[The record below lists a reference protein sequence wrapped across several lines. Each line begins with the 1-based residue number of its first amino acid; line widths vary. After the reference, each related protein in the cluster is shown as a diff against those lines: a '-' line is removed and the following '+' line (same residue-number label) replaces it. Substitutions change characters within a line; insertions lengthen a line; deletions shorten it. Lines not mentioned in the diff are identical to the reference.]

1 MGQQQREDELI
12 KEAGSL
18 DGPGCQ
24 VGGGGSE

>member
-24 VGGGGSE
+24 VVGGSE